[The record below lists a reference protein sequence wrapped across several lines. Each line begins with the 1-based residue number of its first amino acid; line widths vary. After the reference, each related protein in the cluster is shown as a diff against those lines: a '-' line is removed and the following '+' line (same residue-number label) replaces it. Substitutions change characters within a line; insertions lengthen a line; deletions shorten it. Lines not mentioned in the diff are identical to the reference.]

1 MPRFGAQVMAL
12 AREFTAISLL
22 QEPITTYNLDCL
34 NTSQL
39 ALNVLLLSSK
49 ALSLQTLKTFRKNSL
64 K

>member
-1 MPRFGAQVMAL
+1 MAL